1 MAKKKSEE
9 KTESTPEAAE
19 GQTVV
24 QGVDLAERV
33 TTLAAENAKLEEA
46 LAIAKASERT
56 AWDELKKSLESEA
69 TAVKLL
75 AEAEGKL
82 SAAAKINDRLAQRE
96 FIEHGEDRKVSIDGV
111 VYEVVDIDTALEI
124 VDKVRKSYVEQ
135 DAPVAVLKRSR

>member
-9 KTESTPEAAE
+9 KTESAPEAAE
-19 GQTVV
+19 GQAVV
-24 QGVDLAERV
+24 QGVDLTERV

-46 LAIAKASERT
+46 LEKAKAGEKT
-56 AWDELKKSLESEA
+56 AWEEVKKSLESEA
-69 TAVKLL
+69 IAVKRLS
-75 AEAEGKL
+75 EAEQKL

-96 FIEHGEDRKVSIDGV
+96 FVEHGEDRKVSIDGV
-111 VYEVVDIDTALEI
+111 TYEVVDIDTALEI